1 MPASLVLKLATKL
14 LLVLSTSEGTCFP
27 VQHHTESTFHLGLM
41 YLHGWGVRQD
51 KLLALRHL
59 SLAAKVG
66 HPLAMYNMAMLH
78 LGPNPALPPSCP
90 TALDLLKR
98 VQISSH
104 TPHTH
109 THTHTHTQGLH
120 IITDHAQQV
129 QGSIAPSRCHVR

>member
-1 MPASLVLKLATKL
+1 MFVL
-14 LLVLSTSEGTCFP
+14 
-27 VQHHTESTFHLGLM
+27 QHHTEATFHLGLM
-41 YLHGWGVRQD
+41 YLHGTGVRQD

-98 VQISSH
+98 VSPVALQSPSSFH
-104 TPHTH
+104 PPLLNVECW
-109 THTHTHTQGLH
+109 GCL
-120 IITDHAQQV
+120 
-129 QGSIAPSRCHVR
+129 G